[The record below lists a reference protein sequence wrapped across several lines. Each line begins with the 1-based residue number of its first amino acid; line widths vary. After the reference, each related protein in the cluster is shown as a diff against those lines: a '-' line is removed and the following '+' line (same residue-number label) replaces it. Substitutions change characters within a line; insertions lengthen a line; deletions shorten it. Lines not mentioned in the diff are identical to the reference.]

1 MGVRA
6 RVQTS
11 FFGREETKPV
21 MTEVSRVV
29 TKTVAVEVAVAVD
42 VHLN

>member
-1 MGVRA
+1 MRVRA
-6 RVQTS
+6 RAQTS
-11 FFGREETKPV
+11 FFGREETTPV

-29 TKTVAVEVAVAVD
+29 TKTVVVEVNVAVD